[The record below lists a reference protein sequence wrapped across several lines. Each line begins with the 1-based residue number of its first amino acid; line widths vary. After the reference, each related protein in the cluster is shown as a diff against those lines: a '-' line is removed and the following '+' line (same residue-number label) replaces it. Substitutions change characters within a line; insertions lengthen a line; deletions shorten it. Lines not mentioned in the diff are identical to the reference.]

1 MNLSES
7 LKDKNCADEVAILY
21 RNSYGGHV
29 VNFIAST
36 VLAFAFISEGMQQT
50 KLIWWTAMTAFITY
64 RFVDSCHWT
73 FILGGQVSAEKAL
86 KVKNKFFLQVIIT
99 ATFWASYPFLM
110 YDYFGVLEFTG
121 TAIIYAA
128 LAGGSVTVLA
138 AHKLAAMLYCTF
150 LLLPMSILSV
160 FGDDEVIKVL
170 GALGFV
176 YLAVMLVTAAK
187 SSKFTSE
194 AIVLKNQNAFLLE
207 QVNHEK
213 EVVKESNIQL
223 RQTLQ
228 QLHQSKESL
237 EQQVNQRT
245 RQIVKLNNRDSL
257 TGLLNRKALLETIES
272 NIQESIRTSTGFGLF
287 FMDLNGFK
295 QINDTLG
302 HEVGDHALIR
312 VSDCLLD
319 LDPEIV
325 IGRWGGDE
333 FVILKPFVH
342 LENNTLLDDKT
353 KDGKYETQR
362 KAMEFTEKLMSHIQQ
377 LKIPGQNVCSLGA
390 SVGISYFP
398 KDGIQ
403 PDELIRKADIAM
415 FEHKNSDLKEAVE
428 FRPEFLSRL
437 EEKER
442 IRNGLTYAIEKQQMH
457 LVFQPIVNTGTQKI
471 TRFEALLRWTF
482 GDINIPPF
490 DFIGIAEQSGQI
502 IQIGEWVL
510 LEACCAASRWQTF
523 SDSGVSVNVS
533 AMQLLNKNFV
543 ASVKLALHE
552 SQLQP
557 GKLNLEITES
567 VICSDMVKSKAVLE
581 EIKELGVT
589 IAIDDFGTG
598 YSSLSQIEQLPIH
611 CIKVDRYFVSSMQVS
626 GTVIL
631 RATTMMAKEMSLNI
645 VAEGV
650 ETSEQLN
657 ALQNIG
663 IETFQGFFFARP
675 LLENQIEH
683 YVSEKLME
691 IMQKAS

>member
-36 VLAFAFISEGMQQT
+36 VLAFAFIGDGMQQT
-50 KLIWWTAMTAFITY
+50 KLIWWSAMTAFITY
-64 RFVDSCHWT
+64 RLIDSCHWT
-73 FILGGQVSAEKAL
+73 FFLGGQVSAENAE
-86 KVKNKFFLQVIIT
+86 KVKNKFFLQVTIT
-99 ATFWASYPFLM
+99 ATFWAAYPFLM
-110 YDYFGVLEFTG
+110 FDSFGVLEFTC
-121 TAIIYAA
+121 TAVIYAA

-138 AHKLAAMLYCTF
+138 AHKLATMLYCTF
-150 LLLPMSILSV
+150 LLLPMSILSLL
-160 FGDDEVIKVL
+160 GDDELIQVL

-194 AIVLKNQNAFLLE
+194 AIALKNQNGFLLE

-213 EVVKESNIQL
+213 EVVKGSNTQL

-228 QLHQSKESL
+228 QLHEAKESL
-237 EQQVNQRT
+237 EQKVSQRT

-257 TGLLNRKALLETIES
+257 TGLLNRKALLESIEK
-272 NIQESIRTSTGFGLF
+272 NINECIQKSTVFGLF
-287 FMDLNGFK
+287 FMDLDGFK
-295 QINDTLG
+295 QVNDTLG
-302 HEVGDHALIR
+302 HEVGDQALAR
-312 VSDCLLD
+312 VADCLLD

-333 FVILKPFVH
+333 FVILKPFAH
-342 LENNTLLDDKT
+342 FENNTAPDSQS
-353 KDGKYETQR
+353 ETQCN
-362 KAMEFTEKLMSHIQQ
+362 AMDFTKKLISHIQQ
-377 LKIPGQNVCSLGA
+377 LKIPGQNVCCLGA

-415 FEHKNSDLKEAVE
+415 FEHKNSDLKDAVE

-442 IRNGLTYAIEKQQMH
+442 LRNGLTHALEKQQMH
-457 LVFQPIVNTGTQKI
+457 LVYQPIVNTGTQKI
-471 TRFEALLRWTF
+471 SRFEALLRWTF
-482 GDINIPPF
+482 GDLNIPPYE
-490 DFIGIAEQSGQI
+490 FIAIAEQFGQI

-510 LEACCAASRWQTF
+510 LEACCAASRWQRF

-533 AMQLLNKNFV
+533 AMQLLNQNFV

-552 SQLQP
+552 SQLSP
-557 GKLNLEITES
+557 VKLNLEITES
-567 VICSDMVKSKAVLE
+567 VICSDMTKAKAVLE
-581 EIKELGVT
+581 EVKALGVT

-598 YSSLSQIEQLPIH
+598 YSSLSQIEQLPIN
-611 CIKVDRYFVSSMQVS
+611 CIKVDRYFVSSMQVN

-650 ETSEQLN
+650 ETLEQLN

-663 IETFQGFFFARP
+663 VETFQGYFFAKP
-675 LLENQIEH
+675 LPENEVEH
-683 YVSEKLME
+683 YACDKLIG
-691 IMQKAS
+691 IMQKA